1 MYCIVYN
8 KAYIFV
14 SSIKNYAL
22 KQYKNF
28 MKKLLLFFALTII
41 SLNTMAMG
49 FPQNT
54 YMQQRALTKNQKIT
68 AIKNITEVQTKL
80 VSEVSEV
87 SIEQDFSLV
96 EMISDFIVKLF
107 FREISSAKEVA
118 LKAKEAKLT
127 HFDFVAIKQ
136 DFEYSVIG

>member
-1 MYCIVYN
+1 
-8 KAYIFV
+8 
-14 SSIKNYAL
+14 
-22 KQYKNF
+22 

-68 AIKNITEVQTKL
+68 VIKNISEVQTKL
-80 VSEVSEV
+80 VSELSEV

-107 FREISSAKEVA
+107 CREISSAKEIA
-118 LKAKEAKLT
+118 LKAKEAKLH

-136 DFEYSVIG
+136 DFDYSVIG